1 MPSDFCGFLG
11 PPCHFDT
18 PGTWCLSSSLNQ
30 IRAQNPTVLLM
41 PVYICKVK
49 NYWPYLH
56 VKTFYGLFATHF
68 LTYSN
73 NDVILAGS
81 KSCM

>member
-49 NYWPYLH
+49 NYGPYLH
-56 VKTFYGLFATHF
+56 VKTFLWT
-68 LTYSN
+68 LCYSFFDLLYAALGN
-73 NDVILAGS
+73 A
-81 KSCM
+81 